1 MKPLRLVSTPTR
13 NRRLNEVLG
22 LVVLF
27 SAALLFLALA
37 TYTPTDPSADTIG
50 GLAPGARA
58 SAGLATRLA
67 AGPAH
72 NWTGLAGAW
81 LADLILQTI
90 GIAAF
95 FLPIVLGRL
104 GLCWMRQ
111 RPAGSA
117 MARLLGLGLWIVF
130 APAAIG
136 LLPRTLFWRHALP
149 IEGVTGR
156 LLADAMVQYLNLP
169 GASIVLALMVL
180 LSIYLATTF
189 TFHTAR
195 EWMETHFSLLRSLFD
210 RLHNWRARRALAR
223 AEKRALRRHIALRQ
237 QADSLELAPA
247 LEPVLT
253 LQPAL
258 TPGPAHEVFTSRRE
272 QNLEQAGMELNLQ
285 HKHVAD
291 STAHS
296 TLLGSLFGWM
306 GRKRRKPAPPAT
318 PPDAAAVQPDEAPPS
333 VWQSMPRTHV
343 DAPPATALSTAAA
356 AAAPFAAELAA
367 AAAPLSARSSEQTAR
382 LDLSA
387 LPEPPPARHPQPPAA
402 EPGAPSMQSHR
413 MGGISETAP
422 GAPSMQSHRMGGISE
437 PAPAPAPPPNSIA
450 FGRRADADLK
460 QVTITPKSIR
470 GYKLPPSSLLYRS
483 DEVPVVREEA
493 LRAEART
500 LVQKCAEFG
509 VNGQVTQ
516 INPGP
521 IVTTFEFHPDAGV
534 KYSRVT
540 SLADDLCLA
549 MAAES
554 ILIERMAGKS
564 TVGIQVPNHGRETI
578 WLRDVVESE
587 SFAKTKSRLAIAL
600 GKDINGRIVTADLAA
615 MPHILIAGSTG
626 SGKSVAINAMIMSV
640 LFKSTP
646 EQVRMILVDPKR
658 VELGMYEGIP
668 HLFTPIITDAKLAAN
683 ALRNAVR
690 EMERRLKLLAANHV
704 RNIDQFNKLFDH
716 NSDYLFD
723 DADQEPLPYI
733 IIIIDELADL
743 MMLDRANVEESI
755 TRLAQM
761 ARAVGIHL
769 VLATQRPS
777 VDVITGLIKANIPT
791 RISFQLATKVDS
803 RTIIDS
809 NGAESLLG
817 KGDMLYLPPGTS
829 RVQRVHAPFVTE
841 KEISAVTAFWKA
853 QGEAE
858 YVHGFL
864 EGPKEDDANA
874 AANGESS
881 QEDDDLFDDAVR
893 LVFEFGKA
901 STSLLQRR
909 LRIGYGRA
917 AHLIDMMEHDG
928 LVGPADGSKPRE
940 ILKSPSFYK
949 EVDYKEVDAALR

>member
-13 NRRLNEVLG
+13 NRRINEILG
-22 LVVLF
+22 LVLIVC
-27 SAALLFLALA
+27 AGLLFLALA
-37 TYTPTDPSADTIG
+37 SYTPTDPSANTEG
-50 GLAPGARA
+50 G
-58 SAGLATRLA
+58 SIATLRTGQHLA
-67 AGPAH
+67 ARLGAH

-81 LADLILQTI
+81 LADILLQSI
-90 GIAAF
+90 GVAAF
-95 FLPIVLGRL
+95 FLPIVFARIGF
-104 GLCWMRQ
+104 CWMRQ

-117 MARLLGLGLWIVF
+117 KARALGLALWIIF
-130 APAAIG
+130 APAALG
-136 LLPRTLFWRHALP
+136 LIPRTLLLRHAVP
-149 IEGVTGR
+149 IEGVAGR
-156 LLADAMVQYLNLP
+156 LLADAMVHYLNLP
-169 GASIVLALMVL
+169 GAAIVLALMVA
-180 LSIYLATTF
+180 LSLYLTTTF
-189 TFHTAR
+189 TLHTAS
-195 EWMETHFSLLRSLFD
+195 EWTDSHFSFLR
-210 RLHNWRARRALAR
+210 RLHERMQERRIQRALAK
-223 AEKRALRRHIALRQ
+223 AEKRNL
-237 QADSLELAPA
+237 AD
-247 LEPVLT
+247 
-253 LQPAL
+253 QPAAA
-258 TPGPAHEVFTSRRE
+258 TVFTSKRE
-272 QNLEQAGMELNLQ
+272 QSLEQAAEDLQ
-285 HKHVAD
+285 RERSVQSD
-291 STAHS
+291 ESN
-296 TLLGSLFGWM
+296 TLLGGLFLWWARLR
-306 GRKRRKPAPPAT
+306 RKRGTPVAAHEEPAADVT
-318 PPDAAAVQPDEAPPS
+318 DAPLS
-333 VWQSMPRTHV
+333 VWQSMPRTNV
-343 DAPPATALSTAAA
+343 DAPPVTSLSTAAA
-356 AAAPFAAELAA
+356 AAAPYAEALTA
-367 AAAPLSARSSEQTAR
+367 AAAPLRDAEGSS
-382 LDLSA
+382 SVA
-387 LPEPPPARHPQPPAA
+387 LPELPPARTPRVRTPEPAAPQPAAARSIQPA
-402 EPGAPSMQSHR
+402 
-413 MGGISETAP
+413 TD
-422 GAPSMQSHRMGGISE
+422 
-437 PAPAPAPPPNSIA
+437 PAPQAIS
-450 FGRRADADLK
+450 FGKRADADIK
-460 QVTITPKSIR
+460 PVTITPKSIR

-483 DEVPVVREEA
+483 EEAHIVREQA
-493 LRAEART
+493 LREEART
-500 LVQKCAEFG
+500 LVEKCGEFG
-509 VNGQVTQ
+509 VDGQVTQ

-521 IVTTFEFHPDAGV
+521 VVTTFEFRPDAGV

-540 SLADDLCLA
+540 GLADDLCLA

-564 TVGIQVPNHGRETI
+564 TVGIQVPNHERETI
-578 WLRDVVESE
+578 WLRDVVECE
-587 SFAKTKSRLAIAL
+587 SFAQSKSKLAIAL
-600 GKDINGRIVTADLAA
+600 GKDINGRIVTADLAS
-615 MPHILIAGSTG
+615 MPHVLIAGSTG

-668 HLFTPIITDAKLAAN
+668 HLFTPIITEAKLAAN

-704 RNIDQFNKLFDH
+704 RNIDQFNKLFD
-716 NSDYLFD
+716 NGSEYLFD
-723 DADQEPLPYI
+723 DKDQEPLPYI

-777 VDVITGLIKANIPT
+777 VDVITGLIKANVPT
-791 RISFQLATKVDS
+791 RMSFRLATKVDS

-841 KEISAVTAFWKA
+841 KEISAVTEFWKA

-864 EGPKEDDANA
+864 EGPKDDA
-874 AANGESS
+874 GKDTDSTDESS

-917 AHLIDMMEHDG
+917 AHLIDMMERDG

-940 ILKSPSFYK
+940 ILKSPTY
-949 EVDYKEVDAALR
+949 YKEVDAALR